1 MFFGGGGGG
10 FPFGGFGDDDDMPGF
25 MGGGPRKEV
34 DSQRFYDLLGVDKKA
49 TQAEIKKAFRQ
60 RALKSHPDK
69 GGDPEVFKELNLAN
83 EWLSDPKKRDLYDKY
98 GEDALKD
105 GGGGGGGHG
114 DIADLFGG
122 MFGGGGRGG

>member
-25 MGGGPRKEV
+25 MGGGGPRKEV

-49 TQAEIKKAFRQ
+49 SQAEIKKAFRQ
-60 RALKSHPDK
+60 KALKNHPDK

-83 EWLSDPKKRDLYDKY
+83 EVLSDPKKRDMYDKY
-98 GEDALKD
+98 GEDALKE
-105 GGGGGGGHG
+105 GGGGGGHG
-114 DIADLFGG
+114 DISDLFGG